1 MFTMKCF
8 SRTWNLS
15 IPLKCTH
22 HQWNQRTFVYARPI
36 FGVCVC
42 LCMSRISGSIEIFRE
57 HHSFNNS
64 MKKHEWK
71 RLFCYLLA
79 FYAHTHTRTHNVSFD
94 YLNLHICFIKCNLIV
109 FLVFR
114 ESSILEEFCEIE
126 NPTEFRRFHSFH
138 REVLSCMHI
147 FFTIISI
154 VFPWTEQ
161 FIDYYWF
168 CAFHSILPSCRFVLF
183 DLVFVDIVFVQ
194 ITHHVSVFWCVIK
207 TDHINK

>member
-147 FFTIISI
+147 FFYYHFNRISMNRTVYWLLLILCFSFNFTIMS
-154 VFPWTEQ
+154 V
-161 FIDYYWF
+161 
-168 CAFHSILPSCRFVLF
+168 RFVWF
-183 DLVFVDIVFVQ
+183 SVRWHSFCTNYSSCVCFLV
-194 ITHHVSVFWCVIK
+194 CY
-207 TDHINK
+207 